1 MKYGSRTLKP
11 IGLIAGAGELP
22 ALFAERARRAGYRL
36 VIAALR
42 GEADPGLASE
52 ADSFQWIS
60 IGQLG
65 KLISFFRRE
74 ETKQALMLGRVRHGK
89 IFSNIRFDFK
99 ALAILARAKDRSG
112 ETLLREVAAEL
123 GRGGVRLL
131 DARFLMGESLAERGT
146 LTRRRPSLDQEATIR
161 QGLRAARALARMA
174 VGQSLLLKKGAVV
187 AVEALEGTNEAIRRA
202 GSLAGKGVILVK
214 TANPRQDWR
223 FDVPTVGLKT
233 VECLREIGAAGLALE
248 AGKSFLLEKEKTLAF
263 ADRHGLFLRA
273 V

>member
-1 MKYGSRTLKP
+1 M
-11 IGLIAGAGELP
+11 GLIAGGGELP
-22 ALFAERARRAGYRL
+22 ALFVERARRSGYRL

-42 GEADPGLASE
+42 GEADPRLASE
-52 ADSFQWIS
+52 GDSLQWIS

-74 ETKQALMLGRVRHGK
+74 KITRALMLGRVRHAK

-99 ALAILARAKDRSG
+99 ALALLARAKDRSG
-112 ETLLREVAAEL
+112 ETLLKEVAAEL
-123 GRGGVRLL
+123 GRGGIRLL
-131 DARFLMGESLAERGT
+131 DARFLMDESLAERGT
-146 LTRRRPSLDQEATIR
+146 LTRRGPSREQEATIR
-161 QGLRAARALARMA
+161 YGLKTARALARMG
-174 VGQSLLLKKGAVV
+174 VGQSLLLKKSAVA

-202 GSLAGKGVILVK
+202 GFLAGKGVILVK

-233 VECLREIGAAGLALE
+233 IECLREIGAAGLVLE

-263 ADRHGLFLRA
+263 ADRNGLFLR
-273 V
+273 VV